1 MTAQRG
7 SLSRSSARR
16 ATGILRCPACGN
28 TLKADA
34 KWCPT
39 CNFTG
44 GDSLA
49 MFPGAAPPLLPI
61 SDPLGLLN
69 ASGLRKI
76 SQTRDKLIRRF
87 PQLQW
92 RISIDRLAIDTPLPL
107 LGFWLLNASPLHGDE
122 TVEQRAWTV
131 LLVINAEHGKVAV
144 AAGYAA
150 ETCISDDEWKT
161 VLSTMAAP
169 WAAGNPSAAIC
180 QFFDTTRRHLE
191 RNWIRFGNHAMNQRQ
206 P

>member
-1 MTAQRG
+1 MAEQVG
-7 SLSRSSARR
+7 MN
-16 ATGILRCPACGN
+16 P
-28 TLKADA
+28 
-34 KWCPT
+34 
-39 CNFTG
+39 
-44 GDSLA
+44 
-49 MFPGAAPPLLPI
+49 
-61 SDPLGLLN
+61 
-69 ASGLRKI
+69 
-76 SQTRDKLIRRF
+76 
-87 PQLQW
+87 
-92 RISIDRLAIDTPLPL
+92 
-107 LGFWLLNASPLHGDE
+107 LLNASPLHGDE